1 MENLFGEILKTGGLG
16 ALLLASL
23 KWFVSSYF
31 KSREKLEQQKD
42 ENFEKRFARLEIFE
56 KDIAIKLDK
65 FKDDLRDYEI
75 RFMSATTKLETHSGV
90 MKETLSA
97 FKGFVKTS
105 ERRFQDLEKT
115 QSEVIELSETLRLVK
130 AKLKGGQ

>member
-1 MENLFGEILKTGGLG
+1 MNELFSEILKTGGLG
-16 ALLLASL
+16 ALLLGAL

-31 KSREKLEQQKD
+31 KSREKYEQQKD
-42 ENFEKRFARLEIFE
+42 ENFEKRFTRLEMFE
-56 KDIAIKLDK
+56 KDISIKLDK

-75 RFMSATTKLETHSGV
+75 RFMAATTKLEAHSGV

-97 FKGFVKTS
+97 FKGFVSTS
-105 ERRFQDLEKT
+105 EKRFQELEKT

-130 AKLKGGQ
+130 AKLKGG